1 VVYWKKQHSE
11 RVADVIFVSRQKPGG
26 GQKGHV
32 VYWKKWQHSEKVA
45 VVCEQAEDR
54 KKPKRSCGL
63 LKGMTMQWEG
73 CWSYLHEQGEAKED
87 AKKVLWSTERN
98 GNIVIAD
105 FFCVTR
111 EKPSKRPKK
120 SCGLL
125 NTMANMVKGLL
136 MLSVCAAEAKEE
148 AKVAE
153 LAAGAAAT
161 VRYDKNHSKGF
172 SKALGSLDPK
182 SKQFQ
187 EVITHPG
194 FLFISYCVFWATLVS
209 SMHTLHMVIS
219 FWKICFGIS
228 NRRWSLQC
236 RTPVCSRW
244 EFKFSTLLQ
253 ELKLDQLWFFTA
265 GVIYLTIS
273 ETNWQRMV
281 STK

>member
-1 VVYWKKQHSE
+1 M
-11 RVADVIFVSRQKPGG
+11 SRQS
-26 GQKGHV
+26 Q
-32 VYWKKWQHSEKVA
+32 E
-45 VVCEQAEDR
+45 E
-54 KKPKRSCGL
+54 
-63 LKGMTMQWEG
+63 
-73 CWSYLHEQGEAKED
+73 

-228 NRRWSLQC
+228 NRR
-236 RTPVCSRW
+236 
-244 EFKFSTLLQ
+244 
-253 ELKLDQLWFFTA
+253 
-265 GVIYLTIS
+265 
-273 ETNWQRMV
+273 
-281 STK
+281 